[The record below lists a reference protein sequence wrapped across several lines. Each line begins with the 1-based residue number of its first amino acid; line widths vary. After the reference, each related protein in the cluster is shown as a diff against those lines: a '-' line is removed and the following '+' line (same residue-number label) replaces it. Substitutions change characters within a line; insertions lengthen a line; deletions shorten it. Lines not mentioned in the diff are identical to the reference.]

1 MRHVS
6 LGRAPPPFLEH
17 LYRRDTCYR
26 HCECSDKTST
36 TVLALFRCAA
46 DSVGELR
53 LTDEVSDRDESKDW
67 DSAEHGCIKPSGPC
81 GWKKSPCRNISSCTP
96 YTPILN
102 AKLIRFGPLWNK
114 NPVFGGFFSFFLQTF
129 TQNPEN
135 RKMACGYYPPSV
147 CFMQPWSHSSNSS

>member
-1 MRHVS
+1 MNFLIFCTGKGVIVGPQNPI
-6 LGRAPPPFLEH
+6 LGVIPPPFLEH

-81 GWKKSPCRNISSCTP
+81 G
-96 YTPILN
+96 
-102 AKLIRFGPLWNK
+102 
-114 NPVFGGFFSFFLQTF
+114 
-129 TQNPEN
+129 
-135 RKMACGYYPPSV
+135 
-147 CFMQPWSHSSNSS
+147 